1 MKKFNKIWFLWFIL
15 VIIWNYGWP
24 NVDPIYDVIIAVAL
38 SILAFKLKN
47 II

>member
-1 MKKFNKIWFLWFIL
+1 MKQFNKIWFLWVIL

-24 NVDPIYDVIIAVAL
+24 NVDPIYDVIIAIAL
-38 SILAFKLKN
+38 SVLTFKLKN

>member
-1 MKKFNKIWFLWFIL
+1 MKQFNKIWFLWLIL

-24 NVDPIYDVIIAVAL
+24 NADPIYDVIIAVAL
-38 SILAFKLKN
+38 SVLTFKLKN

>member
-1 MKKFNKIWFLWFIL
+1 MKQFNKIWFLWLML

-24 NVDPIYDVIIAVAL
+24 NVDPIYDVVIAITL
-38 SILAFKLKN
+38 SVLAFKLKN

>member
-38 SILAFKLKN
+38 SVLAFKLKN

>member
-1 MKKFNKIWFLWFIL
+1 MKQFNKIWFLWFIL

>member
-1 MKKFNKIWFLWFIL
+1 MKQFNKIWFLWLIL

>member
-1 MKKFNKIWFLWFIL
+1 MKQFNKIWFLWFIL

-38 SILAFKLKN
+38 SVLAFKLKN

>member
-1 MKKFNKIWFLWFIL
+1 MKQFNKIWFLWFIL

-38 SILAFKLKN
+38 SFLAFKLKN